1 MEELEKANKQKQQ
14 EYERQHQK
22 RKKARPGQEAGS
34 GQVVADEADGEGAA
48 AGDLQNPYGEG

>member
-22 RKKARPGQEAGS
+22 RKKARASQEGGS
-34 GQVVADEADGEGAA
+34 GQVVADEADG
-48 AGDLQNPYGEG
+48 